1 MHWLVS
7 VALLAATPQ
16 VIDGLLDAWK
26 TAHVVCLGEDHG
38 RRYDSELRIALVRDP
53 RFPRMVRQI
62 IIESANPV
70 HQDLLDRFA
79 LDGEPMIREQLAPIW
94 RDASGAETWE
104 SPIYEQFLR
113 AVQEANKKLPR
124 GERVRVIGGDS
135 PIDWS
140 QIKTAEQLAPLV
152 NRGGNIRKIIAEQAL
167 DPKIKT
173 LAIYGAGHCE
183 KRGGGFPGELEDR
196 YPGKIWAVSSFYKA
210 AEGRRAFNLGKEPQL
225 LRITGTDRAKMASGK
240 MFYSPDVPLG
250 GLFDAIVY
258 HGDVWDEVVLADLR
272 ELDAKYNAELTR
284 RGNLIREALALWL
297 KRK

>member
-16 VIDGLLDAWK
+16 VVDGILDAWK
-26 TAHVVCLGEDHG
+26 TADMVCLGENHG

-53 RFPRMVRQI
+53 RFPRIVRQI
-62 IIESANPV
+62 IIEFANPV

-79 LDGEPMIREQLAPIW
+79 LDGEAMTREQLAPVW
-94 RDASGAETWE
+94 RDASGAEAWE
-104 SPIYEQFLR
+104 SPIYENFLR
-113 AVQEANKKLPR
+113 AVQEANKKLPKS
-124 GERVRVIGGDS
+124 ERVRVLGGDS

-140 QIKTAEQLAPLV
+140 KIKTAEQLVPLV

-173 LAIYGAGHCE
+173 LAIYGSGHCE
-183 KRGGGFPGELEDR
+183 KRGGGFPGELGER
-196 YPGKIWAVSSFYKA
+196 YPGRIWSASTPYSSEET
-210 AEGRRAFNLGKEPQL
+210 AEARKQWGPTKEPRL
-225 LRITGTDRAKMASGK
+225 LKFGT
-240 MFYSPDVPLG
+240 
-250 GLFDAIVY
+250 LFDAVIDY
-258 HGDVWDEVVLADLR
+258 GDVPDEVVRADTTDLK
-272 ELDAKYNAELTR
+272 AKYGAELER